1 MGASKSHHRICAF
14 VGGILLCLASNTLQA
29 VTFHVAPD
37 GNDVWSG
44 RQARPN
50 AHQSD
55 GPLAT
60 LTGARNA
67 IRRLKMQGPLAEPVQ
82 VMVAAGVYPLRE
94 TLVFEPQDSGT
105 ATTPIAYRAAD
116 GARPVLSGGRAITGF
131 QRGEGALWVADIPDA
146 VGGKW
151 QFRQLFVNGRR
162 ARRAR
167 TPNEGYLHVEG
178 LVEKPDP
185 KKPETW
191 EQPVD
196 RFRFKA
202 GDLHAWKDLND
213 VEIVVFHSWN
223 TSRERIA
230 AVDEKDRVVRLAGM
244 PVSRLMAWDPQQRYY
259 VENTRDALDSPGEW
273 YLDRQSGK
281 LYYWPLAGEDMTE
294 AEVVAPVLQEL
305 VRFDGKPDNGAFVDY
320 IHLEGLAFQHAD
332 WTLPAA
338 GYGDPQAA
346 VTVPAVV
353 WASGA
358 RHCTIERCEIAHVGT
373 YGVWLSRG
381 CKENRIV
388 QNHIHD
394 LGAGGVRVGESYRA
408 PSDVAES
415 SGNLVSSNY
424 LHDGGHVYAGAV
436 GLWVAQSSENTI
448 SHNEIHSFDYSG
460 MSIGWNWDYTPNRT
474 HHNRIEYNHIHH
486 VVRGVLSDAGG
497 IYTLGPQPG
506 TVIRNNLLHDIFP
519 YLGNPAMAWGI
530 YFDAGSSQMLVEN
543 NIVYH
548 TLTGGIMGTAAPGN
562 VVRNNVF
569 ALSAWQAAWRWNLP
583 NKNPPTL
590 FERNIFYLTQGDLF
604 QLDGGQS
611 DVTPTWD
618 HNLYWRTDGQPLL
631 LYGEEFADWQAKGM
645 DRHGLVAD
653 PQFVDPTHGDFS
665 LKPGSPALK
674 LGFQPIDTSR
684 IGLQGPAE
692 WVNLPKSAS
701 FPPAVLPKGVS
712 AWQPLPI
719 DDGFETTA
727 EAERPAAAIVI
738 EEGRGDSI
746 RVTSETAATGKH
758 SLKFTDA
765 PGLEHPFDP
774 HLFYVPHFRHG
785 RATLGF
791 DIRREQGAIVAHE
804 WRDAAQPYHV
814 GPSLRIDA
822 NGRLLVG
829 ERHLIDL
836 PAQQW
841 VHIEIACNLGK
852 QSQGIYDL
860 SVTLPGQ
867 PPKAFAKLSCGS
879 AAFRRLEWLGFIS
892 LANEKSVFYVD
903 NISLRESTSREP

>member
-1 MGASKSHHRICAF
+1 MVESKTRNRIYVF
-14 VGGILLCLASNTLQA
+14 VAGMFVCLTSNTLHA
-29 VTFHVAPD
+29 VTFHVATD
-37 GNDVWSG
+37 GNDAWSG
-44 RQARPN
+44 SQAKPN
-50 AHQSD
+50 AQKSD
-55 GPLAT
+55 GPFAT
-60 LTGARNA
+60 LAGARNA
-67 IRRLKMQGPLAEPVQ
+67 IRRLKSQKPLAEPVQ
-82 VMVAAGVYPLRE
+82 VIVAGGVYPLKE
-94 TLVFEPQDSGT
+94 TIVFEPQDSGT
-105 ATTPIAYRAAD
+105 AATPIMYRAAD
-116 GARPVLSGGRAITGF
+116 GTRPVLSGGRAITGF
-131 QRGEGALWVADIPDA
+131 KRGEGALWVADIPDA
-146 VGGKW
+146 AGGKW

-162 ARRAR
+162 ACRAR

-178 LVEKPDP
+178 LVETTKDP

-202 GDLHAWKDLND
+202 CDIHAWKDLGD

-244 PVSRLMAWDPQQRYY
+244 PISRLMAWDPQQRYY
-259 VENTRDALDSPGEW
+259 IENTREALDSPGEW
-273 YLDRQSGK
+273 YLDRQTGK
-281 LYYWPLAGEDMTE
+281 LYYWPLVGEDPTK

-320 IHLEGLAFQHAD
+320 IQLEGLAFQHAD
-332 WTLPAA
+332 WTLPAS

-346 VTVPAVV
+346 VTVPSAV

-358 RHCTIERCEIAHVGT
+358 RHCAIERCEIAHVGT
-373 YGVWLSRG
+373 YGVWFSRG

-394 LGAGGVRVGESYRA
+394 LGAGSVRIGENFRA
-408 PSDVAES
+408 PTDVAES
-415 SGNLVSSNY
+415 SGNLVSNNY

-436 GLWVAQSSENTI
+436 GVWVAQSSHNTI

-460 MSIGWNWDYTPNRT
+460 MSIGWNWDYTPNRG

-497 IYTLGPQPG
+497 IYTLGPQTG
-506 TVIRNNLLHDIFP
+506 TVIRNNLLHDIWP
-519 YLGNPAMAWGI
+519 YMGNPAMAWGI
-530 YFDAGSSQMLVEN
+530 YFDAGSSEMLVEN

-562 VVRNNVF
+562 VVRNNIF

-590 FERNIFYLTQGDLF
+590 FERNIFYVTQGDLF

-611 DVTPTWD
+611 DVTPKWD
-618 HNLYWRTDGQPLL
+618 HNLYWRTDGQPLMF
-631 LYGEEFADWQAKGM
+631 YGDELAEWQTKGM

-653 PQFVDPTHGDFS
+653 PQFVDPAHGDFS

-674 LGFQPIDTSR
+674 LGFQPIDASQ
-684 IGLQGPAE
+684 IGLQGPPE

-701 FPPAVLPKGVS
+701 FPPTVLPKGVS
-712 AWQPLPI
+712 AWQPTPI

-727 EAERPAAAIVI
+727 EGERPAMATVF

-758 SLKFTDA
+758 SLKFTDV
-765 PGLEHPFDP
+765 PGLEHSFNP
-774 HLFYVPHFRHG
+774 HLYYSPRFTHG
-785 RATLGF
+785 RATLSF
-791 DIRREQGAIVAHE
+791 DLRREQGAVVGHE
-804 WRDAAQPYHV
+804 WRDAAQPYRV
-814 GPSLRIDA
+814 GPSLQIDA
-822 NGRLLVG
+822 NGKLMAG
-829 ERHLIDL
+829 TKHLIDVPL
-836 PAQQW
+836 QQW
-841 VHIEIACNLGK
+841 VHVEVACNLGK
-852 QSQGIYDL
+852 EAQGMYDL
-860 SVTLPGQ
+860 SVTLPGK
-867 PPKAFAKLSCGS
+867 PPKVFSGLPCGS
-879 AAFRRLEWLGFIS
+879 ANFRQLQWLGFVS
-892 LANEKSVFYVD
+892 QVDGKAVFYLD
-903 NISLRESTSREP
+903 NISLH